1 MVIYDKNNLSVLSVL
16 GTESSWSQF
25 SVFRPLNISV
35 AHVKQ
40 LIFTPVYVVL
50 LMWKIWVVTKLLRYL
65 LFHFTY
71 FVVLKSLFAA
81 MIPDSYATRLKL
93 TTKTINIDIV
103 CQNVM
108 TTNLKHPLV
117 ELCTI
122 LYIHSV
128 LLVIYIE
135 KFWWYK
141 KVKYLCYFMFSFVF
155 HRWVILRESD
165 IYSFL

>member
-1 MVIYDKNNLSVLSVL
+1 MKNL
-16 GTESSWSQF
+16 GG
-25 SVFRPLNISV
+25 NYI
-35 AHVKQ
+35 
-40 LIFTPVYVVL
+40 
-50 LMWKIWVVTKLLRYL
+50 KLLRYL

-135 KFWWYK
+135 KF
-141 KVKYLCYFMFSFVF
+141 
-155 HRWVILRESD
+155 
-165 IYSFL
+165 